1 MAIYHCSI
9 KIISRGKGKSAV
21 AAAAYRAAEAITNEY
36 DGIVHNYTRKGGVV
50 HTEILLPQYAPI
62 EYLDRSTLWNAV
74 ELIEKNRNARLARS
88 FYYSLPRGL
97 DIVTYISMAEVYARD
112 NFVARGMCAD
122 MFIHDKGDGNPHVHT
137 LVTTRPL
144 GERGQWLNKER
155 AVYRMNPD
163 GTKARD
169 PQTGRLV
176 RTGTL
181 ALTDWDLSENVE
193 KWRRG
198 WAETCNREL
207 EREGLEQ
214 VTHRS
219 YARQGLD
226 IIPTK
231 HKGHKVIELERRGI
245 MTDRAL
251 ENRDIDERNRQRKE
265 RALRELE
272 REYDIERSR

>member
-1 MAIYHCSI
+1 MKVITYHVEL
-9 KIISRGKGKSAV
+9 ISRAKGRSAV
-21 AAAAYRAAEAITNEY
+21 QVAAYCGREKLYSNHDQRAYFTGKKHDLLHSRI
-36 DGIVHNYTRKGGVV
+36 
-50 HTEILLPQYAPI
+50 ILPDHAPRDF
-62 EYLDRSTLWNAV
+62 LDRATLWNGV
-74 ELIEKNRNARLARS
+74 ELVEKNRNARLARS

-97 DIVTYISMAEVYARD
+97 DRETYINMAEVYARD

-207 EREGLEQ
+207 EREGLER

-231 HKGHKVIELERRGI
+231 HKGRKVIELERRGI

-251 ENRDIDERNRQRKE
+251 ENRYIDERNRQHKE